1 MKITGGIEL
10 LQTRS
15 PIMGVLLKNGDV
27 VTADD
32 NGMPYRNY
40 YIDRASGKSYELAE
54 FLKESYGMDVRE
66 MILVQ
71 LGAIQDI
78 SSDERTGVG
87 YGGIYGMAMGTIV
100 YQLGDTSGDPELASV
115 LKTQMVFLGS
125 VIRKRKYRY

>member
-66 MILVQ
+66 TILVQ

-100 YQLGDTSGDPELASV
+100 YQS
-115 LKTQMVFLGS
+115 
-125 VIRKRKYRY
+125 IR